1 MEAAAGTASP
11 ERETELLAAVARGDR
26 RAFEELYV
34 SYRHRVA
41 RFVLRLAPRHQI
53 AEEVVDDTFWVV
65 WCKAKEFRGD
75 ARVSTWIMGIAYRR
89 ALKMLR
95 DARAD
100 LPSAGGQPS
109 LSEPAVD
116 ETEHAAEQR
125 DWLVHGLRQLPQDQR
140 TSLELAYYL
149 GYSCEEIAEIMDCG
163 VPAVKCRMSRARE
176 KLRVSL
182 PRLAGDLATA
192 SARPLDSLIAAFA
205 VVTVGLSIWG
215 AASWLQGRENSWD
228 APYRTVTLPAAAEK
242 GVVIRAVFARSFAV
256 NERNALLERAGLK
269 IVAGPTPEGVYS
281 LAPVSAM
288 DSPAIKSALRQL
300 QGHPGVRFAQ
310 PIAGALD
317 E

>member
-1 MEAAAGTASP
+1 MHTAASSATP
-11 ERETELLAAVARGDR
+11 ERDTELVAAVARGDR

-41 RFVLRLAPRHQI
+41 RFVLRLAPRHQF

-65 WCKAKEFRGD
+65 WSKAKEFRGD

-100 LPSAGGQPS
+100 LPSAGGQPPVP
-109 LSEPAVD
+109 ETATD
-116 ETEHAAEQR
+116 ESDHAAEQR
-125 DWLVHGLRQLPQDQR
+125 DWLVQGLRQLPRDQR

-149 GYSCEEIAEIMDCG
+149 GYSCEEIAQIMDCG
-163 VPAVKCRMSRARE
+163 VPAVKCRMLRARE

-182 PRLAGDLATA
+182 PRLAGDVATA
-192 SARPLDSLIAAFA
+192 RTRPVDSLIAALA

-215 AASWLQGRENSWD
+215 AASWMHGREKSWD
-228 APYRTVTLPAAAEK
+228 APYQTVTLPMAAEK
-242 GVVIRAVFARSFAV
+242 GAVIRAVFARSLAV
-256 NERNALLERAGLK
+256 SERNALLERAGLK

-281 LAPVSAM
+281 LAPASAM
-288 DSPAIKSALRQL
+288 DPPAIASALHQL
-300 QGHPGVRFAQ
+300 QAYPGVSFAQ
-310 PIAGALD
+310 PIASTGD
-317 E
+317 D